1 MDSSLITGTSTTHNN
16 STILGQWLSGEGDS
30 FAGPGIQPG
39 QDQGQEQQPQHPIA
53 TPPEQSFG
61 PKGQTTVLPSDNT
74 TEVLL
79 GEVEAEEERSIH
91 VVRSTRT
98 RRFKSRIADL
108 DYTMV
113 PPGPL
118 DVQGCQFLPSHI
130 PVQKVPVMR
139 IYGANEAGQKTCVHI
154 HQVYPY
160 FYVPY
165 QGSLEPAELHGYI
178 HQLGVSL
185 NHASAITFNTPPQDL
200 RKSQYVAAITPV
212 KGIPF
217 YGYHVGYSYFLKIYL
232 FNPDFENRIVE
243 LMRSG
248 AVMRT
253 VFQPFEAH
261 IPFRLQFCIDYN
273 LYGMGWLELED
284 ALLRSDVPAAAE
296 GDHPKRL
303 TKGTV
308 MDTRIWSPENDPGR
322 ISYCEIEMDT
332 TADRIVNRDL
342 APERDTHFSL
352 EECFKPPP
360 TTAQVPSVAG
370 LWEDDVRRRKA
381 NNLPSQEAPKT
392 QVREP
397 ETIPWLNNDLNK
409 RMVASLV
416 KEMVERQ
423 SQEKTPTQGDFDNYR
438 TKDDPL
444 AESLMTAYESVEFLC
459 PRLVPESEEPSRH
472 QTQLHVSHDTS
483 FVIDES
489 ESSIFVDE
497 SILQSQTA
505 AKFDE
510 DNMDTRK
517 ETFKGLTGLG
527 GIDEQDDDEDSFPL
541 PEMDI
546 DDFQEEDFMDEAE
559 HWDDLEASDSDPADP
574 TSDEGPGYRTD
585 DALGQQTD
593 NDHIPQFDGGGD
605 LRDEDD
611 SSKKQE
617 TDEDKWK
624 KITIRRKRGRDI
636 SSNIVAPIEQ
646 SPKAKRFRDLE
657 PAGGSGGQRL
667 KPATPPILTR
677 QRSRTARAS
686 SSKPVASVA
695 RGSPAKAPASRLLKA
710 SSPVSYSTPDD
721 EVNLIKTFR
730 GRYIFDCIEIP
741 KREAPSTPSS
751 SSRSPQSPTKKPQSP
766 VKAARYTPKMYE
778 EVEDDPIEDFD
789 DGDPENAEDEKLGDL
804 SLEELTGDEPDVF
817 TVNTPPAPGAPL
829 GPSSPPRDLVSPPS
843 PRQNYFLS
851 TLEEVWSSPSP
862 EMSNPDFFFSP
873 PRPQSPDLLL
883 AHSTPTKANSSIG
896 NTSRQTLTSPSSSTP
911 HTSPEM
917 SRSSQRKRSSGV
929 MSDPDIIN
937 ETVFVRKSD
946 LVDLLEERD
955 VKRKGSVESG
965 HGRGH
970 QAEHSESLDKLSN
983 GLLVDDSI
991 IMDEIEAC
999 TLPKEPSPSPQPAQQ
1014 HSPLISEHTSS
1025 PPQHTPSSLQNAPQ
1039 IPYNPHLAQALT
1051 GGHGEASDIQVYQFS
1066 FAPPTTKSLMSS
1078 LPELGL
1084 PNRVHQK
1091 PYFSNEADVPS
1102 RAKVF
1107 GGKEFRLQSKGL
1119 KSMPLFKGKFDLGK
1133 KLPPGAGYQ
1142 YWEPNLR
1149 PPSYA
1154 EALVWLKEDKERVE
1168 ASLRSTAE
1176 ASTQQKREKI
1186 SQIEGPTQKNPFGC
1200 KNTPTKVAGSAAVEK
1215 DYLDVLSMEVHCR
1228 TRGGLLPD
1236 PKIDPILAVFYCW
1249 QTEREGLASNGWVPG
1264 FHVGIITYEGSGML
1278 KKLALGP
1285 LGVSVEVAM
1294 DEGAMMNTV
1303 IDRVRQLDPDILA
1316 GYEVNNLSWGYLVDR
1331 YQTAFSL
1338 DMTKLISRVRP
1349 LKAPIL
1355 SKSAMEAQN
1364 SFNSRKNSGLKVV
1377 GRHVFNVWRLIRGEV
1392 ALTNYGYCN
1401 VVFHVLQQRIPHYS
1415 FETLTK
1421 WWTDKSALHQSRV
1434 IKNYVHR
1441 VQYVL
1446 QMIES
1451 QELISRTSEFA
1462 RVFGVDFF
1470 SVISRGSQYKVESLM
1485 VRLSK
1490 PENYIM
1496 ISPSRAQVGAQ
1507 RAAEAIPMVME
1518 PESGFYE
1525 DPVVVLDFQSL
1536 YPSVMIAY
1544 NYCYSTCLGKLGG
1557 GTKLGVMTDYVVQ
1570 DGILPLMQNHLNIA
1584 PNHVMYVNQEIRQS
1598 LLARMLSE
1606 ILDTRIMVKKA
1617 IKEYPNNK
1625 SLLKLLE
1632 ARQLSLKLI
1641 ANVTYGYT
1649 CASFSGRMPGVEIA
1663 DSIVLSARET
1673 LERSIRYVN
1682 ENPKWDARVVYG
1694 DTDSMFVLLK
1704 GRTRQEAFEI
1714 GYDISETITR
1724 MNPRPVK
1731 LKFEKVYHPCFLVTK
1746 KRYVGSSYET
1756 PGQVEPIFDAKG
1768 IETIRRDGVPAV
1780 QKIMETCVKTM
1791 FRTQDLSLVKAY
1803 LVRQLGKILGGHVP
1817 VPDLMFGK
1825 EVKLG
1830 KYSEKGVP
1838 PPGAV
1843 VSERR
1848 MELDPRSKP
1857 QYAERVPYVVVY
1869 GDPSARL
1876 TDQIVEPK
1884 ELLRNKDLRL
1894 NGEYY
1899 IRKHVIP
1906 SLERILQ
1913 LAGADVKA
1921 WYDEMPRV
1929 QRAIPM
1935 TALGVGAP
1943 SSAANVVP
1951 DEQTA
1956 AVMAAQHHQAAAEV
1970 SPGDAAGQ
1978 EVVPPSESEAETAS
1992 ASGASHEVAIGPS
2005 FGPMAPLGPP
2015 KFKPKRRR
2023 GGKGFV
2029 SVGSRIDRY
2038 YQSQACIVCGKLVVS
2053 KKTGSDVCTDC
2064 SSDYGRANSIFAMQ
2078 TRLSNAEKLF
2088 RAAVDVCSSCCRA
2101 APSGGAGVRG
2111 GGGKGSSSSSKGGTA
2126 VVGLGYPGGDVAGTE
2141 VVACES
2147 LECTVFWQRRRAQDA
2162 VVVAHQQNE
2171 RVLRELEELDF

>member
-1 MDSSLITGTSTTHNN
+1 M
-16 STILGQWLSGEGDS
+16 
-30 FAGPGIQPG
+30 A
-39 QDQGQEQQPQHPIA
+39 
-53 TPPEQSFG
+53 
-61 PKGQTTVLPSDNT
+61 
-74 TEVLL
+74 
-79 GEVEAEEERSIH
+79 
-91 VVRSTRT
+91 
-98 RRFKSRIADL
+98 
-108 DYTMV
+108 

-118 DVQGCQFLPSHI
+118 DVQECQFLPSHI
-130 PVQKVPVMR
+130 PVQKVPVIR

-165 QGSLEPAELHGYI
+165 QGSLNPAER
-178 HQLGVSL
+178 VSL

-200 RKSQYVAAITPV
+200 RRSQYVAAITPV

-232 FNPDFENRIVE
+232 FNPDFESRIVE

-261 IPFRLQFCIDYN
+261 VPFRLQFFIDYN

-296 GDHPKRL
+296 GDHPKKL

-308 MDTRIWSPENDPGR
+308 METRIWAPENDPGR
-322 ISYCEIEMDT
+322 ISHCEIEMDT
-332 TADRIVNRDL
+332 TADRIINRDL

-360 TTAQVPSVAG
+360 STAQVPSVAG

-392 QVREP
+392 QFREP
-397 ETIPWLNNDLNK
+397 ETIPWLNHDLNK

-438 TKDDPL
+438 TKVDPL
-444 AESLMTAYESVEFLC
+444 AESLMTAYESVEFMC
-459 PRLVPESEEPSRH
+459 SRLVPESEEPSKH
-472 QTQLHVSHDTS
+472 QTQLQVAHDAS

-489 ESSIFVDE
+489 ESSIYVDE
-497 SILQSQTA
+497 SILLSQTA
-505 AKFDE
+505 AKFEE

-517 ETFKGLTGLG
+517 ETFKGLAGLG
-527 GIDEQDDDEDSFPL
+527 GIDEQDEDEDTFPL
-541 PEMDI
+541 PEMDM

-559 HWDDLEASDSDPADP
+559 HWDDLEASDSDLADP
-574 TSDEGPGYRTD
+574 TSDEGAGYQTD
-585 DALGQQTD
+585 DAPVHLTSD
-593 NDHIPQFDGGGD
+593 EHIPQFDGGGD
-605 LRDEDD
+605 FCDEDVAG
-611 SSKKQE
+611 KKQE
-617 TDEDKWK
+617 TNEDKWK
-624 KITIRRKRGRDI
+624 KITIRRKRGRDM
-636 SSNIVAPIEQ
+636 SSKIVAPIEQ
-646 SPKAKRFRDLE
+646 SPKAKRFRELDPTE
-657 PAGGSGGQRL
+657 GSDGQSL
-667 KPATPPILTR
+667 KPATPLILTH
-677 QRSRTARAS
+677 QRSRTVGTS
-686 SSKPVASVA
+686 SSKPVASAA
-695 RGSPAKAPASRLLKA
+695 RGSPAKAPASRSLKV
-710 SSPVSYSTPDD
+710 SSPDPYSTPDD
-721 EVNLIKTFR
+721 DVNLITTFR
-730 GRYIFDCIEIP
+730 GRYIFDCVEIP

-751 SSRSPQSPTKKPQSP
+751 STRTSQSLNKKPQTP
-766 VKAARYTPKMYE
+766 VKATRYAPKVYE

-789 DGDPENAEDEKLGDL
+789 DGEAEDKKLDDL
-804 SLEELTGDEPDVF
+804 PMEELPGDESDVLI
-817 TVNTPPAPGAPL
+817 VDGL
-829 GPSSPPRDLVSPPS
+829 SSPPRDLDSPPS

-862 EMSNPDFFFSP
+862 ETSKPAFFFSP
-873 PRPQSPDLLL
+873 PRPRSPYHIP
-883 AHSTPTKANSSIG
+883 AHSTPTKADSSISDS
-896 NTSRQTLTSPSSSTP
+896 SRQTLASLSSSTP
-911 HTSPEM
+911 QTSPEKG
-917 SRSSQRKRSSGV
+917 RSSQRKRSSGA
-929 MSDPDIIN
+929 MSDLDIIN
-937 ETVFVRKSD
+937 ETMFIRKSD
-946 LVDLLEERD
+946 LAELLEERD
-955 VKRKGSVESG
+955 VKRKSNVESG
-965 HGRGH
+965 DGRGH
-970 QAEHSESLDKLSN
+970 QAEHSGSLDKLSS
-983 GLLVDDSI
+983 GILVDDSI
-991 IMDEIEAC
+991 IVDEIESC
-999 TLPKEPSPSPQPAQQ
+999 TPPKESSPSLRPAQQ
-1014 HSPLISEHTSS
+1014 HSLPKSEH
-1025 PPQHTPSSLQNAPQ
+1025 
-1039 IPYNPHLAQALT
+1039 
-1051 GGHGEASDIQVYQFS
+1051 
-1066 FAPPTTKSLMSS
+1066 K
-1078 LPELGL
+1078 LGL
-1084 PNRVHQK
+1084 PNLVHQK

-1102 RAKVF
+1102 KAKVF

-1119 KSMPLFKGKFDLGK
+1119 KSMPQFKGRFDLGK

-1154 EALVWLKEDKERVE
+1154 EALVWLKEDKERVK
-1168 ASLRSTAE
+1168 ASLRSAAE

-1200 KNTPTKVAGSAAVEK
+1200 KNTPTKVAGSVAIEK

-1236 PKIDPILAVFYCW
+1236 PKVDPILAVFYCW
-1249 QTEREGLASNGWVPG
+1249 QTEREGLTSNGWVPG
-1264 FHVGIITYEGSGML
+1264 FHVGMITYEGSGMH

-1316 GYEVNNLSWGYLVDR
+1316 GYEVHNQSWGYLVDR
-1331 YQTAFSL
+1331 YQAAFSMDL
-1338 DMTKLISRVRP
+1338 TKLISRIRP

-1415 FETLTK
+1415 FETLTT
-1421 WWTDKSALHQSRV
+1421 WWDDDSALHQCRA

-1446 QMIES
+1446 QLIES

-1507 RAAEAIPMVME
+1507 RAAEVIPMVME

-1584 PNHVMYVNQEIRQS
+1584 PNHVMYVNQEIRRS

-1606 ILDTRIMVKKA
+1606 ILDTRVMVKKA
-1617 IKEYPNNK
+1617 MKEYPSNK
-1625 SLLKLLE
+1625 SLLKLLD
-1632 ARQLSLKLI
+1632 ARQLSLKFI

-1673 LERSIRYVN
+1673 LERSIRFVN
-1682 ENPKWDARVVYG
+1682 ENPKWNARVVYG
-1694 DTDSMFVLLK
+1694 DTDSMFVQLK
-1704 GRTRQEAFEI
+1704 GRTRQEAFKI

-1803 LVRQLGKILGGHVP
+1803 LVRQLGKILEGRVP

-1830 KYSEKGVP
+1830 RYSEKGVP

-1843 VSERR
+1843 VSARR
-1848 MELDPRSKP
+1848 MELDPRSEP
-1857 QYAERVPYVVVY
+1857 QYGERVPYVVVY

-1876 TDQIVEPK
+1876 TDQVVEPR

-1951 DEQTA
+1951 NEQTA
-1956 AVMAAQHHQAAAEV
+1956 AALAAQHLQTATGV
-1970 SPGDAAGQ
+1970 NPGD
-1978 EVVPPSESEAETAS
+1978 
-1992 ASGASHEVAIGPS
+1992 
-2005 FGPMAPLGPP
+2005 
-2015 KFKPKRRR
+2015 FKPKRRR

-2038 YQSQACIVCGKLVVS
+2038 YQSQSCIVCGKLVVG
-2053 KKTGSDVCTDC
+2053 KKSGSD
-2064 SSDYGRANSIFAMQ
+2064 SI
-2078 TRLSNAEKLF
+2078 
-2088 RAAVDVCSSCCRA
+2088 V
-2101 APSGGAGVRG
+2101 
-2111 GGGKGSSSSSKGGTA
+2111 
-2126 VVGLGYPGGDVAGTE
+2126 
-2141 VVACES
+2141 
-2147 LECTVFWQRRRAQDA
+2147 
-2162 VVVAHQQNE
+2162 E
-2171 RVLRELEELDF
+2171 R

>member
-1 MDSSLITGTSTTHNN
+1 M
-16 STILGQWLSGEGDS
+16 
-30 FAGPGIQPG
+30 A
-39 QDQGQEQQPQHPIA
+39 
-53 TPPEQSFG
+53 
-61 PKGQTTVLPSDNT
+61 
-74 TEVLL
+74 
-79 GEVEAEEERSIH
+79 
-91 VVRSTRT
+91 
-98 RRFKSRIADL
+98 
-108 DYTMV
+108 

-118 DVQGCQFLPSHI
+118 DLHGCQFLPQHI
-130 PVQKVPVMR
+130 PVQKVPVIR

-185 NHASAITFNTPPQDL
+185 NHASAITFKTPPQDL
-200 RKSQYVAAITPV
+200 RKSQYVAAITPI

-232 FNPDFENRIVE
+232 FNPDFESRIVE

-261 IPFRLQFCIDYN
+261 VPFRLQFFIDYN

-284 ALLRSDVPAAAE
+284 ALLRNNVPAAAE

-322 ISYCEIEMDT
+322 ISHCEIEMDT
-332 TADRIVNRDL
+332 TADRIINRDL

-352 EECFKPPP
+352 EECFRPPP
-360 TTAQVPSVAG
+360 STAQVPSVAG

-392 QVREP
+392 QTREP
-397 ETIPWLNNDLNK
+397 ETIPWLNHDLNK
-409 RMVASLV
+409 RMVANLV

-423 SQEKTPTQGDFDNYR
+423 SQEKTPTQGDFENYR

-444 AESLMTAYESVEFLC
+444 AETLMTAYESIEFLC
-459 PRLVPESEEPSRH
+459 PRLTPDSEEPSRH
-472 QTQLHVSHDTS
+472 QAQSHVSQDAS
-483 FVIDES
+483 FVIDDS

-505 AKFDE
+505 AKFEE

-527 GIDEQDDDEDSFPL
+527 GIEEQDEDEDSFPL
-541 PEMDI
+541 PEMDM
-546 DDFQEEDFMDEAE
+546 DDFHEEDFMDETE
-559 HWDDLEASDSDPADP
+559 PWDDLEASNSDNTDP

-585 DALGQQTD
+585 DGPTAQQMD
-593 NDHIPQFDGGGD
+593 DDQIPQFDGGGD
-605 LRDEDD
+605 VRDVDEVVN
-611 SSKKQE
+611 KQE
-617 TDEDKWK
+617 SDEDKWK
-624 KITIRRKRGRDI
+624 RITIRRKRCRSP
-636 SSNIVAPIEQ
+636 SSNALVPIEQ
-646 SPKAKRFRDLE
+646 SPKSKRFRDLQ
-657 PAGGSGGQRL
+657 PAGESGGQSS
-667 KPATPPILTR
+667 KPVAQPMLTR
-677 QRSRTARAS
+677 QRSRTARTSPA
-686 SSKPVASVA
+686 KAATSVA
-695 RGSPAKAPASRLLKA
+695 RGSTIQSLAALPLGV
-710 SSPVSYSTPDD
+710 SSPKNPSTQDD
-721 EVNLIKTFR
+721 TVQRLPTDFMQTFH
-730 GRYIFDCIEIP
+730 GRYVFDCVEIP
-741 KREAPSTPSS
+741 KVEPTATPPFFNLPS
-751 SSRSPQSPTKKPQSP
+751 QSHPRKPQTP
-766 VKAARYTPKMYE
+766 VKAARFAPKLYE

-789 DGDPENAEDEKLGDL
+789 GEEEDDGFGDL
-804 SLEELTGDEPDVF
+804 PMDALIDDEPDIIILD
-817 TVNTPPAPGAPL
+817 TPPVSKSSL
-829 GPSSPPRDLVSPPS
+829 EPSSPPRDLVSPPS
-843 PRQNYFLS
+843 PQNNYFLS

-862 EMSNPDFFFSP
+862 EMTKPDFFHSP
-873 PRPQSPDLLL
+873 PHPQSPDFIPT
-883 AHSTPTKANSSIG
+883 HSTSTKAY
-896 NTSRQTLTSPSSSTP
+896 SSSTTSSSRETFP
-911 HTSPEM
+911 SLPSSTPQTSPEK
-917 SRSSQRKRSSGV
+917 SRSSQRKRSSGS
-929 MSDPDIIN
+929 MSDLSIIN
-937 ETVFVRKSD
+937 ETVFHRKDD
-946 LVDLLEERD
+946 LGELLEERD
-955 VKRKGSVESG
+955 VKRKSSIELESD
-965 HGRGH
+965 RGH
-970 QAEHSESLDKLSN
+970 KLEQSLSLDKLSS
-983 GLLVDDSI
+983 GIVVDDSI
-991 IMDEIEAC
+991 VVDEIEDC
-999 TLPKEPSPSPQPAQQ
+999 TPPKGSSLSPRSSQQLSPPAPQ
-1014 HSPLISEHTSS
+1014 HSPT
-1025 PPQHTPSSLQNAPQ
+1025 PPQHAVLSLQSAEPV
-1039 IPYNPHLAQALT
+1039 PYNSYLAQALIR
-1051 GGHGEASDIQVYQFS
+1051 GHEEGSDIQVFQFS

-1084 PNRVHQK
+1084 PNLVHQK

-1102 RAKVF
+1102 KAKVF

-1119 KSMPLFKGKFDLGK
+1119 KSMPQFKGKSDLGR

-1142 YWEPNLR
+1142 VWEPNLR
-1149 PPSYA
+1149 PPSRA
-1154 EALVWLKEDKERVE
+1154 ETLEWLKEEEERVK
-1168 ASLRSTAE
+1168 ASLRSSAE
-1176 ASTQQKREKI
+1176 ASTQRKREKV
-1186 SQIEGPTQKNPFGC
+1186 SQIEGPTPKNPFGC
-1200 KNTPTKVAGSAAVEK
+1200 KNTPTKVAGSIAVEK
-1215 DYLDVLSMEVHCR
+1215 DFLDVLSLEVHCR

-1236 PKIDPILAVFYCW
+1236 PKVDPILAVFYCW
-1249 QTEREGLASNGWVPG
+1249 QTEREDISSNGWVPG

-1278 KKLALGP
+1278 EKLALGP
-1285 LGVSVEVAM
+1285 LGVNVEVAM

-1303 IDRVRQLDPDILA
+1303 IDRVRQMDPDILA
-1316 GYEVNNLSWGYLVDR
+1316 GYEVHNLSWGYLVDR
-1331 YQTAFSL
+1331 YQTAFSM
-1338 DMTKLISRVRP
+1338 DMTKLISRIRLLRP
-1349 LKAPIL
+1349 PLL

-1364 SFNSRKNSGLKVV
+1364 SFNSRKNSGLKIV

-1415 FETLTK
+1415 FETLTN
-1421 WWTDKSALHQSRV
+1421 WWADRSALHQSRV
-1434 IKNYVHR
+1434 IKNYIHR

-1446 QMIES
+1446 QLIES

-1490 PENYIM
+1490 PENFIM

-1507 RAAEAIPMVME
+1507 RAAEVIPMVME

-1570 DGILPLMQNHLNIA
+1570 DGIIPLMQDHLNIA
-1584 PNHVMYVNQEIRQS
+1584 PNHVIYVNQEIRRS

-1606 ILDTRIMVKKA
+1606 ILDTRVMVKKA
-1617 IKEYPNNK
+1617 MKEYPNNK
-1625 SLLKLLE
+1625 SLLKLLD
-1632 ARQLSLKLI
+1632 ARQLSLKFI

-1673 LERSIRYVN
+1673 LERSIRFVN

-1694 DTDSMFVLLK
+1694 DTDSMFVQLK
-1704 GRTRQEAFEI
+1704 GRTRQEAFKI

-1756 PGQVEPIFDAKG
+1756 PDQVEPIFDAKG

-1780 QKIMETCVKTM
+1780 QKIMETCIKTM
-1791 FRTQDLSLVKAY
+1791 FRTQDVSLVKAY
-1803 LVRQLGKILGGHVP
+1803 LVRQLGKILEGRVP

-1830 KYSEKGVP
+1830 RYSEKGVP

-1843 VSERR
+1843 VSARR
-1848 MELDPRSKP
+1848 MELDPRSEP
-1857 QYAERVPYVVVY
+1857 QYGERVPYVVVY

-1876 TDQIVEPK
+1876 TDQVVEPK

-1913 LAGADVKA
+1913 LCGADVKA

-1935 TALGVGAP
+1935 TALGAGAP
-1943 SSAANVVP
+1943 SSAANVIP
-1951 DEQTA
+1951 NEQTA
-1956 AVMAAQHHQAAAEV
+1956 AVLARQGDTGDQA
-1970 SPGDAAGQ
+1970 
-1978 EVVPPSESEAETAS
+1978 
-1992 ASGASHEVAIGPS
+1992 GAPAIGSETEVGSALEVGHEGAPGS
-2005 FGPMAPLGPP
+2005 FIGPVAPLGPP

-2038 YQSQACIVCGKLVVS
+2038 YQSQSCVVCGKLVIG
-2053 KKTGSDVCTDC
+2053 KKTGSDVCMDC
-2064 SSDYGRANSIFAMQ
+2064 SSDHGQASSILTMQ

-2088 RAAVDVCSSCCRA
+2088 RATVDVCSSCCRA
-2101 APSGGAGVRG
+2101 APSGGAGVRV
-2111 GGGKGSSSSSKGGTA
+2111 GGGKGLSSLMGEAA
-2126 VVGLGYPGGDVAGTE
+2126 VVGAGLPGGDVTGTE
-2141 VVACES
+2141 LVACES
-2147 LECTVFWQRRRAQDA
+2147 LECGVFWQRRRAQDA
-2162 VVVAHQQNE
+2162 VVVAHHQTE
-2171 RVLRELEELDF
+2171 RVLRELDELDF

>member
-1 MDSSLITGTSTTHNN
+1 M
-16 STILGQWLSGEGDS
+16 
-30 FAGPGIQPG
+30 A
-39 QDQGQEQQPQHPIA
+39 
-53 TPPEQSFG
+53 
-61 PKGQTTVLPSDNT
+61 
-74 TEVLL
+74 
-79 GEVEAEEERSIH
+79 
-91 VVRSTRT
+91 
-98 RRFKSRIADL
+98 
-108 DYTMV
+108 

-118 DVQGCQFLPSHI
+118 DVQECQFLPSHI
-130 PVQKVPVMR
+130 PVQKVPVIR

-165 QGSLEPAELHGYI
+165 QGSLNPAER
-178 HQLGVSL
+178 VSL

-200 RKSQYVAAITPV
+200 RRSQYVAAITPV

-232 FNPDFENRIVE
+232 FNPDFESRIVE

-261 IPFRLQFCIDYN
+261 VPFRLQFFIDYN

-296 GDHPKRL
+296 GDHPKKL

-308 MDTRIWSPENDPGR
+308 METRIWAPENDPGR
-322 ISYCEIEMDT
+322 ISHCEIEMDT
-332 TADRIVNRDL
+332 TADRIINRDL

-360 TTAQVPSVAG
+360 STAQVPSVAG

-392 QVREP
+392 QFREP
-397 ETIPWLNNDLNK
+397 ETIPWLNHDLNK

-438 TKDDPL
+438 TKVDPL
-444 AESLMTAYESVEFLC
+444 AESLMTAYESVEFMC
-459 PRLVPESEEPSRH
+459 SRLVPESEEPSKH
-472 QTQLHVSHDTS
+472 QTQLQVAHDAS

-489 ESSIFVDE
+489 ESSIYVDE
-497 SILQSQTA
+497 SILLSQTA
-505 AKFDE
+505 AKFEE

-517 ETFKGLTGLG
+517 ETFKGLAGLG
-527 GIDEQDDDEDSFPL
+527 GIDEQDEDEDTFPL
-541 PEMDI
+541 PEMDM

-559 HWDDLEASDSDPADP
+559 HWDDLEASDSDLADP
-574 TSDEGPGYRTD
+574 TSDEGAGYQTD
-585 DALGQQTD
+585 DAPVHLTSD
-593 NDHIPQFDGGGD
+593 EHIPQFDGGGD
-605 LRDEDD
+605 FCDEDVAG
-611 SSKKQE
+611 KKQE
-617 TDEDKWK
+617 TNEDKWK
-624 KITIRRKRGRDI
+624 KITIRRKRGRDM
-636 SSNIVAPIEQ
+636 SSKIVAPIEQ
-646 SPKAKRFRDLE
+646 SPKAKRFRELDPTE
-657 PAGGSGGQRL
+657 GSDGQSL
-667 KPATPPILTR
+667 KPATPLILTH
-677 QRSRTARAS
+677 QRSRTVGTS
-686 SSKPVASVA
+686 SSKPVASAA
-695 RGSPAKAPASRLLKA
+695 RGSPAKAPASRSLKV
-710 SSPVSYSTPDD
+710 SSPDPYSTPDD
-721 EVNLIKTFR
+721 DVNLITTFR
-730 GRYIFDCIEIP
+730 GRYIFDCVEIP

-751 SSRSPQSPTKKPQSP
+751 STRTSQSLNKKPQTP
-766 VKAARYTPKMYE
+766 VKATRYAPKVYE

-789 DGDPENAEDEKLGDL
+789 DGEAEDKKLDDL
-804 SLEELTGDEPDVF
+804 PMEELPGDESDVLI
-817 TVNTPPAPGAPL
+817 VDATPVSRAPL
-829 GPSSPPRDLVSPPS
+829 GLSSPPRDLDSPPS

-862 EMSNPDFFFSP
+862 ETSKPAFFFSP
-873 PRPQSPDLLL
+873 PRPRSPYHIP
-883 AHSTPTKANSSIG
+883 AHSTPTKADSSISDS
-896 NTSRQTLTSPSSSTP
+896 SRQTLASLSSSTP
-911 HTSPEM
+911 QTSPEKG
-917 SRSSQRKRSSGV
+917 RSSQRKRSSGA
-929 MSDPDIIN
+929 MSDLDIIN
-937 ETVFVRKSD
+937 ETMFIRKSD
-946 LVDLLEERD
+946 LAELLEERD
-955 VKRKGSVESG
+955 VKRKSNVESG
-965 HGRGH
+965 DGRGH
-970 QAEHSESLDKLSN
+970 QAEHSGSLDKLSS
-983 GLLVDDSI
+983 GILVDDSI
-991 IMDEIEAC
+991 IVDEIESC
-999 TLPKEPSPSPQPAQQ
+999 TPPKESSPSLRPAQQ
-1014 HSPLISEHTSS
+1014 HSLPKSEHSSS
-1025 PPQHTPSSLQNAPQ
+1025 PLQYTTTSLHNAPQ
-1039 IPYNPHLAQALT
+1039 IPYNPYLAQALT
-1051 GGHGEASDIQVYQFS
+1051 GGHGEASGIHVYQFS
-1066 FAPPTTKSLMSS
+1066 FAPPTTKSLVSS
-1078 LPELGL
+1078 LTELGL
-1084 PNRVHQK
+1084 PNLVHQK

-1102 RAKVF
+1102 KAKVF

-1119 KSMPLFKGKFDLGK
+1119 KSMPQFKGRFDLGK

-1154 EALVWLKEDKERVE
+1154 EALVWLKEDKERVK
-1168 ASLRSTAE
+1168 ASLRSAAE

-1200 KNTPTKVAGSAAVEK
+1200 KNTPTKVAGSVAIEK

-1236 PKIDPILAVFYCW
+1236 PKVDPILAVFYCW
-1249 QTEREGLASNGWVPG
+1249 QTEREGLTSNGWVPG
-1264 FHVGIITYEGSGML
+1264 FHVGMITYEGSGMH

-1316 GYEVNNLSWGYLVDR
+1316 GYEVHNQSWGYLVDR
-1331 YQTAFSL
+1331 YQAAFSMDL
-1338 DMTKLISRVRP
+1338 TKLISRIRP

-1415 FETLTK
+1415 FETLTT
-1421 WWTDKSALHQSRV
+1421 WWDDDSALHQCRA

-1446 QMIES
+1446 QLIES

-1507 RAAEAIPMVME
+1507 RAAEVIPMVME

-1584 PNHVMYVNQEIRQS
+1584 PNHVMYVNQEIRRS

-1606 ILDTRIMVKKA
+1606 ILDTRVMVKKA
-1617 IKEYPNNK
+1617 MKEYPSNK
-1625 SLLKLLE
+1625 SLLKLLD
-1632 ARQLSLKLI
+1632 ARQLSLKFI

-1673 LERSIRYVN
+1673 LERSIRFVN
-1682 ENPKWDARVVYG
+1682 ENPKWNARVVYG
-1694 DTDSMFVLLK
+1694 DTDSMFVQLK
-1704 GRTRQEAFEI
+1704 GRTRQEAFKI

-1803 LVRQLGKILGGHVP
+1803 LVRQLGKILEGRVP

-1830 KYSEKGVP
+1830 RYSEKGVP

-1843 VSERR
+1843 VSARR
-1848 MELDPRSKP
+1848 MELDPRSEP
-1857 QYAERVPYVVVY
+1857 QYGERVPYVVVY

-1876 TDQIVEPK
+1876 TDQVVEPR

-1951 DEQTA
+1951 NEQTA
-1956 AVMAAQHHQAAAEV
+1956 AALAAQHLQTATGV
-1970 SPGDAAGQ
+1970 NPGDVSGQ
-1978 EVVPPSESEAETAS
+1978 AVVPPSESEAGTA
-1992 ASGASHEVAIGPS
+1992 GAKGTGHEMAIGSS

-2038 YQSQACIVCGKLVVS
+2038 YQSQSCIVCGKLVVG
-2053 KKTGSDVCTDC
+2053 KKSGSD
-2064 SSDYGRANSIFAMQ
+2064 SI
-2078 TRLSNAEKLF
+2078 
-2088 RAAVDVCSSCCRA
+2088 V
-2101 APSGGAGVRG
+2101 
-2111 GGGKGSSSSSKGGTA
+2111 
-2126 VVGLGYPGGDVAGTE
+2126 
-2141 VVACES
+2141 
-2147 LECTVFWQRRRAQDA
+2147 
-2162 VVVAHQQNE
+2162 E
-2171 RVLRELEELDF
+2171 R

>member
-1 MDSSLITGTSTTHNN
+1 M
-16 STILGQWLSGEGDS
+16 
-30 FAGPGIQPG
+30 A
-39 QDQGQEQQPQHPIA
+39 
-53 TPPEQSFG
+53 
-61 PKGQTTVLPSDNT
+61 
-74 TEVLL
+74 
-79 GEVEAEEERSIH
+79 
-91 VVRSTRT
+91 
-98 RRFKSRIADL
+98 
-108 DYTMV
+108 

-118 DVQGCQFLPSHI
+118 DVQGCQFLPAHI
-130 PVQKVPVMR
+130 PVQKVPVIR

-165 QGSLEPAELHGYI
+165 QGSLEPAEL
-178 HQLGVSL
+178 SL

-232 FNPDFENRIVE
+232 FNPDFESRIVE

-261 IPFRLQFCIDYN
+261 VPFRLQFFIDYN

-322 ISYCEIEMDT
+322 MSHCEIEMDT

-360 TTAQVPSVAG
+360 STAQVPSVAD

-392 QVREP
+392 QIREP
-397 ETIPWLNNDLNK
+397 ETIPWLNHDLNK

-416 KEMVERQ
+416 REMVERQ
-423 SQEKTPTQGDFDNYR
+423 SQEKTPTQGDFDNYK
-438 TKDDPL
+438 TKDEPF
-444 AESLMTAYESVEFLC
+444 AGSLMTAYESVEFLC

-472 QTQLHVSHDTS
+472 QTQLHVSHDAS

-489 ESSIFVDE
+489 ENS
-497 SILQSQTA
+497 
-505 AKFDE
+505 
-510 DNMDTRK
+510 
-517 ETFKGLTGLG
+517 
-527 GIDEQDDDEDSFPL
+527 
-541 PEMDI
+541 
-546 DDFQEEDFMDEAE
+546 
-559 HWDDLEASDSDPADP
+559 DLADP

-585 DALGQQTD
+585 DAPGQQTD
-593 NDHIPQFDGGGD
+593 DDHIPQFDGGGD
-605 LRDEDD
+605 LHNEDD
-611 SSKKQE
+611 AGKKQE
-617 TDEDKWK
+617 TYEDKWK
-624 KITIRRKRGRDI
+624 KITIRRKRGRDM
-636 SSNIVAPIEQ
+636 SSSIVTPIEQ

-657 PAGGSGGQRL
+657 PAGGSGGQSL
-667 KPATPPILTR
+667 KPA
-677 QRSRTARAS
+677 
-686 SSKPVASVA
+686 
-695 RGSPAKAPASRLLKA
+695 
-710 SSPVSYSTPDD
+710 D
-721 EVNLIKTFR
+721 
-730 GRYIFDCIEIP
+730 
-741 KREAPSTPSS
+741 
-751 SSRSPQSPTKKPQSP
+751 
-766 VKAARYTPKMYE
+766 
-778 EVEDDPIEDFD
+778 
-789 DGDPENAEDEKLGDL
+789 
-804 SLEELTGDEPDVF
+804 
-817 TVNTPPAPGAPL
+817 
-829 GPSSPPRDLVSPPS
+829 
-843 PRQNYFLS
+843 
-851 TLEEVWSSPSP
+851 
-862 EMSNPDFFFSP
+862 
-873 PRPQSPDLLL
+873 
-883 AHSTPTKANSSIG
+883 SSIS
-896 NTSRQTLTSPSSSTP
+896 NTSRQTPAPLSSSTP
-911 HTSPEM
+911 QTSPEK
-917 SRSSQRKRSSGV
+917 SRSSQRKRSSGA
-929 MSDPDIIN
+929 MSDLDIIN
-937 ETVFVRKSD
+937 ETVFICKSD
-946 LVDLLEERD
+946 LAELLGERD
-955 VKRKGSVESG
+955 VKRKGSLESG
-965 HGRGH
+965 DGRYQ
-970 QAEHSESLDKLSN
+970 QAEHSESLDKLSS
-983 GLLVDDSI
+983 GILVDDSI
-991 IMDEIEAC
+991 AVDEIEAC
-999 TLPKEPSPSPQPAQQ
+999 TPPKESSPSQQPGQQ
-1014 HSPLISEHTSS
+1014 HSPPISEHSSS
-1025 PPQHTPSSLQNAPQ
+1025 PPQYTASSLQNESQ
-1039 IPYNPHLAQALT
+1039 IPYNPYLAQALT
-1051 GGHGEASDIQVYQFS
+1051 GGHGEASDIQAYQFS
-1066 FAPPTTKSLMSS
+1066 FVPPTTKSLISS
-1078 LPELGL
+1078 LPEFGL

-1102 RAKVF
+1102 KVKVF

-1119 KSMPLFKGKFDLGK
+1119 KSMPQFKGRFDLGR
-1133 KLPPGAGYQ
+1133 KLPSGAGYQ
-1142 YWEPNLR
+1142 YWESNVR

-1154 EALVWLKEDKERVE
+1154 EALVWLKEDKERVK
-1168 ASLRSTAE
+1168 ARSAAE

-1200 KNTPTKVAGSAAVEK
+1200 KNTPTKVAGSVAIEK

-1236 PKIDPILAVFYCW
+1236 PKVDPILAVFYCW
-1249 QTEREGLASNGWVPG
+1249 QTEREGLASKGWVPG
-1264 FHVGIITYEGSGML
+1264 FHVGIITYEGSGMF

-1285 LGVSVEVAM
+1285 LGVNVEVAM

-1316 GYEVNNLSWGYLVDR
+1316 GYEVHNLSWGYLVDR
-1331 YQTAFSL
+1331 YQAAFSM
-1338 DMTKLISRVRP
+1338 DMTKLISRIRP

-1415 FETLTK
+1415 FETLTN
-1421 WWTDKSALHQSRV
+1421 WWIDGSALHQSRV
-1434 IKNYVHR
+1434 IKNYIHR

-1507 RAAEAIPMVME
+1507 RAAEVIPMVME

-1584 PNHVMYVNQEIRQS
+1584 PNHVMYVNQEIRRS

-1606 ILDTRIMVKKA
+1606 ILDTRVMVKKA
-1617 IKEYPNNK
+1617 MKEYPSNK
-1625 SLLKLLE
+1625 SLLKLLD
-1632 ARQLSLKLI
+1632 ARQLSLKFI

-1673 LERSIRYVN
+1673 LERSIRFVN

-1694 DTDSMFVLLK
+1694 DTDSMFVQLK

-1803 LVRQLGKILGGHVP
+1803 LVRQLGKILEGRVP

-1830 KYSEKGVP
+1830 RYSEKGVP

-1843 VSERR
+1843 VSARK
-1848 MELDPRSKP
+1848 MELDPRAEP
-1857 QYAERVPYVVVY
+1857 QYGERVPYVVVY

-1876 TDQIVEPK
+1876 TDQVVEPK

-1899 IRKHVIP
+1899 IKKHVIP

-1913 LAGADVKA
+1913 LAGADVKS

-1935 TALGVGAP
+1935 TALGVG
-1943 SSAANVVP
+1943 
-1951 DEQTA
+1951 
-1956 AVMAAQHHQAAAEV
+1956 
-1970 SPGDAAGQ
+1970 
-1978 EVVPPSESEAETAS
+1978 
-1992 ASGASHEVAIGPS
+1992 
-2005 FGPMAPLGPP
+2005 
-2015 KFKPKRRR
+2015 
-2023 GGKGFV
+2023 FV

-2038 YQSQACIVCGKLVVS
+2038 YQSQSCIVCGKLSVG
-2053 KKTGSDVCTDC
+2053 KKTDVCTEC
-2064 SSDYGRANSIFAMQ
+2064 SSDYGRANSIFTMQ

-2088 RAAVDVCSSCCRA
+2088 RATVDVCSSCC
-2101 APSGGAGVRG
+2101 
-2111 GGGKGSSSSSKGGTA
+2111 
-2126 VVGLGYPGGDVAGTE
+2126 GDVIGTE

-2162 VVVAHQQNE
+2162 VVVAHHQND
-2171 RVLRELEELDF
+2171 RVLRDLEELDF

>member
-1 MDSSLITGTSTTHNN
+1 M
-16 STILGQWLSGEGDS
+16 
-30 FAGPGIQPG
+30 A
-39 QDQGQEQQPQHPIA
+39 
-53 TPPEQSFG
+53 
-61 PKGQTTVLPSDNT
+61 
-74 TEVLL
+74 
-79 GEVEAEEERSIH
+79 
-91 VVRSTRT
+91 
-98 RRFKSRIADL
+98 
-108 DYTMV
+108 

-118 DVQGCQFLPSHI
+118 DLQGCQFLPPHI
-130 PVQKVPVMR
+130 PVLKVPVIR

-154 HQVYPY
+154 H
-160 FYVPY
+160 

-232 FNPDFENRIVE
+232 FNPDFESRIVD

-261 IPFRLQFCIDYN
+261 VPFRLQFFIDYN

-284 ALLRSDVPAAAE
+284 ALLRNDVPAAAE

-322 ISYCEIEMDT
+322 ISHCEIEMDT
-332 TADRIVNRDL
+332 TADRIINRDL

-360 TTAQVPSVAG
+360 STVQVPSVAG

-392 QVREP
+392 QIREL
-397 ETIPWLNNDLNK
+397 ETIPWLNHDLNK

-444 AESLMTAYESVEFLC
+444 AKSLMTAYESVEFLC
-459 PRLVPESEEPSRH
+459 PRIIPESEEPSRH
-472 QTQLHVSHDTS
+472 QTQPHVSQDAS

-489 ESSIFVDE
+489 ESSIFIDE
-497 SILQSQTA
+497 SILHSQT

-517 ETFKGLTGLG
+517 ETFKGLSGLG
-527 GIDEQDDDEDSFPL
+527 GIDEQDEDEDTFPL
-541 PEMDI
+541 PEMDM

-559 HWDDLEASDSDPADP
+559 HWDDLEASDSDLAGP
-574 TSDEGPGYRTD
+574 TSDGGPGYQTD
-585 DALGQQTD
+585 DRPDQQTD
-593 NDHIPQFDGGGD
+593 DDHIPQFDGGGD

-611 SSKKQE
+611 LGKKQE

-624 KITIRRKRGRDI
+624 KITIRRKRGRDT
-636 SSNIVAPIEQ
+636 SSNTVVPIEQ

-657 PAGGSGGQRL
+657 PAGGSGGQSL
-667 KPATPPILTR
+667 KPAAPPMLTR
-677 QRSRTARAS
+677 QRSRTGEVS

-695 RGSPAKAPASRLLKA
+695 HGSSVKSFASLPLKLSSPASQ
-710 SSPVSYSTPDD
+710 STLDD
-721 EVNLIKTFR
+721 EVNLIKTFQ
-730 GRYIFDCIEIP
+730 GRYIFDCVEIP
-741 KREAPSTPSS
+741 NKESSPIPSPSRH
-751 SSRSPQSPTKKPQSP
+751 SSRFNTKNPQTPLKP
-766 VKAARYTPKMYE
+766 ARSASKVYE

-789 DGDPENAEDEKLGDL
+789 DGEAKDDKLSELPMD
-804 SLEELTGDEPDVF
+804 ELTDDEPDIIILDSP
-817 TVNTPPAPGAPL
+817 TTSRSPL
-829 GPSSPPRDLVSPPS
+829 ETSPPCDLVSSPS

-862 EMSNPDFFFSP
+862 EMTKPDFFFSP
-873 PRPQSPDLLL
+873 PRPRSPYLIPV
-883 AHSTPTKANSSIG
+883 HSTPTKTDSSNSS
-896 NTSRQTLTSPSSSTP
+896 TSRLTFTSPQ
-911 HTSPEM
+911 TSPEM
-917 SRSSQRKRSSGV
+917 NRTSQRKRSSGA
-929 MSDPDIIN
+929 MSDLEIIN
-937 ETVFVRKSD
+937 ETVFIRKAD
-946 LVDLLEERD
+946 AAEILEERC
-955 VKRKGSVESG
+955 VKRKGNVESVD
-965 HGRGH
+965 GRSH
-970 QAEHSESLDKLSN
+970 RAKQSESLGKLPS
-983 GLLVDDSI
+983 GILVDDSI
-991 IMDEIEAC
+991 VVDETEAC
-999 TLPKEPSPSPQPAQQ
+999 TPPKELSPSLQLLQQ
-1014 HSPLISEHTSS
+1014 HSPPDYEHHSSS
-1025 PPQHTPSSLQNAPQ
+1025 PLPTALSLQNAPQ
-1039 IPYNPHLAQALT
+1039 IPYNPYLAQVLT
-1051 GGHGEASDIQVYQFS
+1051 DGHGGASDIQVYQFS
-1066 FAPPTTKSLMSS
+1066 FAPPTTKILMSS

-1091 PYFSNEADVPS
+1091 PYFSNEADVPAK
-1102 RAKVF
+1102 AKVF

-1119 KSMPLFKGKFDLGK
+1119 KSMPQFKGKFDLGK
-1133 KLPPGAGYQ
+1133 KLPSGRGYQ
-1142 YWEPNLR
+1142 NWEPNLQ
-1149 PPSYA
+1149 PPSYT
-1154 EALVWLKEDKERVE
+1154 EALVWLKEDEERVK
-1168 ASLRSTAE
+1168 ASLRSVAE

-1186 SQIEGPTQKNPFGC
+1186 SQIEGPTQKNRFGC
-1200 KNTPTKVAGSAAVEK
+1200 KNTPTKVAGSTAIEK
-1215 DYLDVLSMEVHCR
+1215 DFLDVLSMEVHCR
-1228 TRGGLLPD
+1228 TRSGLLPD
-1236 PKIDPILAVFYCW
+1236 PKVDPILSVFYCW

-1278 KKLALGP
+1278 EKLALGP

-1294 DEGAMMNTV
+1294 DEGAMMNAV

-1316 GYEVNNLSWGYLVDR
+1316 GYEVHNLSWGYLVDR
-1331 YQTAFSL
+1331 YQATFSM
-1338 DMTKLISRVRP
+1338 DMTKLISRIRP
-1349 LKAPIL
+1349 LKAPLL

-1364 SFNSRKNSGLKVV
+1364 SFNSRKNSGLKIV

-1421 WWTDKSALHQSRV
+1421 WWTDGSALHQSRV

-1441 VQYVL
+1441 VQYVIQL
-1446 QMIES
+1446 IES

-1485 VRLSK
+1485 IRLSK

-1507 RAAEAIPMVME
+1507 RAAEVIPMVME

-1570 DGILPLMQNHLNIA
+1570 DGILPLMQDHLNIA
-1584 PNHVMYVNQEIRQS
+1584 PNHVMYVNQDIRRS
-1598 LLARMLSE
+1598 LLSRMLSE
-1606 ILDTRIMVKKA
+1606 ILDTRVMVKKA
-1617 IKEYPNNK
+1617 MKDYPNNK
-1625 SLLKLLE
+1625 SLLKLLD
-1632 ARQLSLKLI
+1632 ARQLSLKFI

-1673 LERSIRYVN
+1673 LERSIRFVN

-1694 DTDSMFVLLK
+1694 DTDSMFVQLK

-1714 GYDISETITR
+1714 GYDISETVTR

-1756 PGQVEPIFDAKG
+1756 SGQVEPIFDAKG

-1780 QKIMETCVKTM
+1780 QKIMETCIKTM

-1803 LVRQLGKILGGHVP
+1803 LVRQLGKILEGRVP

-1843 VSERR
+1843 VSARR
-1848 MELDPRSKP
+1848 MELDPRSEP
-1857 QYAERVPYVVVY
+1857 QYGERVPYVVVY

-1876 TDQIVEPK
+1876 TDQVVEPK

-1935 TALGVGAP
+1935 TALGAGAP
-1943 SSAANVVP
+1943 SAAASVVP
-1951 DEQTA
+1951 NEETA
-1956 AVMAAQHHQAAAEV
+1956 AVLAAQHHH
-1970 SPGDAAGQ
+1970 P
-1978 EVVPPSESEAETAS
+1978 
-1992 ASGASHEVAIGPS
+1992 ASGANQGDTAGQVGIPPSGFEAEAAATARPSHEGAAAPP

-2038 YQSQACIVCGKLVVS
+2038 YQSQSCIVCGKLVVS
-2053 KKTGSDVCTDC
+2053 RMSGS
-2064 SSDYGRANSIFAMQ
+2064 GNFIF
-2078 TRLSNAEKLF
+2078 F
-2088 RAAVDVCSSCCRA
+2088 
-2101 APSGGAGVRG
+2101 
-2111 GGGKGSSSSSKGGTA
+2111 
-2126 VVGLGYPGGDVAGTE
+2126 
-2141 VVACES
+2141 
-2147 LECTVFWQRRRAQDA
+2147 
-2162 VVVAHQQNE
+2162 
-2171 RVLRELEELDF
+2171 